1 MISVKKLREF
11 WTNYPQTEVPLRSWY
26 TVVNNSDWKHFPD
39 LKQSF
44 PSADIVGRRTVFD
57 ILGNRF
63 RLIARVNYQTK
74 LVFVLSVL
82 THAQYDL
89 KKWMK

>member
-1 MISVKKLREF
+1 MISLKKLREF
-11 WTNYPQTEVPLRSWY
+11 WTRHPQAEPALRSWH
-26 TVVNNSDWKHFPD
+26 TIVKASDWKHFPD

-57 ILGNRF
+57 IMGNHF

-74 LVFVLSVL
+74 LVFVSQCSPTLS
-82 THAQYDL
+82 TT
-89 KKWMK
+89 KRNG

>member
-1 MISVKKLREF
+1 MRA
-11 WTNYPQTEVPLRSWY
+11 
-26 TVVNNSDWKHFPD
+26 SDWSHFPD

-63 RLIARVNYQTK
+63 RLIARVNYRTK
-74 LVFVLSVL
+74 LVFVLHVP
-82 THAQYDL
+82 THAE
-89 KKWMK
+89 